1 VGHATLPTV
10 DPSRMTRTPFLKPGE
25 MNPEQR
31 RIYDEI
37 VASRGTWLNGPYAP
51 MLQQPRIAEPAQK
64 LGEFLRYKTSLAP
77 RLSELAIVVVAR
89 HWDCDFEWYQ
99 HAAIALRSE
108 VPAEVVESIR
118 LRRQPVGMADDMAV
132 VYDFTRQLL
141 ERHKVEDRVYDRAKA
156 TLGVVGV
163 VELTAL
169 IGYYTLIAFT
179 LNAHE
184 VPLPAGVEPPLRGT

>member
-1 VGHATLPTV
+1 
-10 DPSRMTRTPFLKPGE
+10 MTRTPFLKPDE
-25 MNPEQR
+25 MNADQR
-31 RIYDEI
+31 RIYDDI
-37 VASRGTWLNGPYAP
+37 VATRGTWLNGPYAP
-51 MLQQPRIAEPAQK
+51 MLHQPRIAEPAQK

-108 VPAEVVESIR
+108 VPPQVVEAIR
-118 LRRQPVGMADDMAV
+118 LRQQPTGLSAEMAV
-132 VYDFTRQLL
+132 VYEFTRQLL
-141 ERHKVEDRVYDRAKA
+141 ERHKIDDSVYARARA
-156 TLGVVGV
+156 ALNVVGV